1 MSLLLREAD
10 VEALLP
16 IPEAIEAV
24 EHGFSMLGR
33 GEATNYSRQRG
44 TAPQAVLNVMWAMA
58 PTLKMMGV
66 KIYPIVRSDIT
77 QGSSFTCLLYGL
89 PGGRL
94 ESVLEADMLGQ
105 RRTGAASAV
114 ATRYL
119 ARPESETLTVFGA
132 GWQAESQV
140 EAVAHVLPNLR
151 RVYVVGRS
159 PERRDAFIEEMRGR
173 LKLPVEAAEPEEAV
187 RAADVLITIT
197 GSSEPVF
204 DGAWLEAGTH
214 VNAAGV
220 SFPDKR
226 ELDAE
231 TLRCAERVIVDSS
244 EAALVDGG
252 DLLNNDFDWKRLEE
266 LGPIVAGTS
275 PGRRTEEE
283 ITLFE
288 SHGLAIE
295 DLVCAVQVLHRA
307 REAGCGF
314 ELPI

>member
-1 MSLLLREAD
+1 
-10 VEALLP
+10 
-16 IPEAIEAV
+16 
-24 EHGFSMLGR
+24 MLGR
-33 GEATNYSRQRG
+33 GEATNYSRQRA
-44 TAPQAVLNVMWAMA
+44 TAPQAVLNVMYAMA

-66 KIYPIVRSDIT
+66 KVYPIVRTDVT
-77 QGSSFTCLLYGL
+77 QGSSFTYLLYGL
-89 PGGRL
+89 HEGKL
-94 ESVLEADMLGQ
+94 ESVLEADTLGQ

-159 PERRDAFIEEMRGR
+159 PERRNAFIEKMRER
-173 LKLPVEAAEPEEAV
+173 LNLSVGAAEPEEAA

-204 DGAWLEAGTH
+204 DGTWLKAGTH

-231 TLRCAERVIVDSS
+231 VLRCAGRVVADSAEAASVDS
-244 EAALVDGG
+244 G
-252 DLLNNDFDWKRLEE
+252 DLLRNDFAWDRLEE
-266 LGPIVAGTS
+266 LGSIVAGTA
-275 PGRRTEEE
+275 PGRRTKEE
-283 ITLFE
+283 ITVFE

-295 DLVCAVQVLHRA
+295 DLVCAVRVLHRA
-307 REAGCGF
+307 REAGSGF
-314 ELPI
+314 KLPI

>member
-1 MSLLLREAD
+1 MSLLLREAE
-10 VEALLP
+10 VESLLP

-24 EHGFSMLGR
+24 EQGFGLLGR
-33 GEATNYSRQRG
+33 GEATNYSRQRA

-66 KIYPIVRSDIT
+66 KVYPIVRTDVT
-77 QGSSFTCLLYGL
+77 QGSSFTYLLYGL
-89 PGGRL
+89 PEGKL
-94 ESVLEADMLGQ
+94 ESVLEADTLGQ

-159 PERRDAFIEEMRGR
+159 PERRNAFIEKMRER
-173 LKLPVEAAEPEEAV
+173 LNLSVGAAEPEEAA

-204 DGAWLEAGTH
+204 DGTWLKAGTH

-220 SFPDKR
+220 NFPDKR

-231 TLRCAERVIVDSS
+231 VLRCASRVIADSAEAASVDS
-244 EAALVDGG
+244 G
-252 DLLNNDFDWKRLEE
+252 DLLRNDFAWDRLEE
-266 LGPIVAGTS
+266 LGSIVAGTA
-275 PGRRTEEE
+275 PGRRTKEE
-283 ITLFE
+283 ITVFE

-295 DLVCAVQVLHRA
+295 DLVCAVRVLHRA
-307 REAGCGF
+307 REAGSGF
-314 ELPI
+314 KLPI